1 MKEEK
6 HVERNLRK
14 ARSKELFRRR
24 VRAQLA
30 AARRENERLWQQ
42 AFDLLDEM
50 KSSLQEVQNEL
61 DKRRKRWIAA
71 SPDDPPPDEIEVTME
86 IKPKKEGG

>member
-30 AARRENERLWQQ
+30 NARRENKRLWQQ

-50 KSSLQEVQNEL
+50 KQAMSDINKQLE
-61 DKRRKRWIAA
+61 KRRR
-71 SPDDPPPDEIEVTME
+71 
-86 IKPKKEGG
+86 G